1 MANYLIRFNFLFL
14 PIFLLLSSVSIDVFG
29 QIKNRTIYGQVLD
42 KDTRNPLGSI
52 TVINKRTKQRTTT
65 NEKGDFFI
73 WAAVGDSLL
82 CSSIGYADGGC
93 LLDGT
98 NNKPT
103 IFLKRTAIQ
112 LEEIVVREKRA
123 ENLKKEIDAF
133 LANPYGSQEIRQEIM
148 RSMLSTNT
156 TTPGLG
162 ISIDAIYDLFSKDG
176 KSKRKLADL
185 QMADAR
191 KYYAALRYNQN
202 LVKFITKLNGL
213 ELDAFMRFCILP
225 EDFILAAS
233 DYELTLEINK
243 CLQEFKK

>member
-1 MANYLIRFNFLFL
+1 MANYSTRFNFTFLF
-14 PIFLLLSSVSIDVFG
+14 FLLLLPYLPTQVFG
-29 QIKNRTIYGQVLD
+29 QIKNRTIYGQILD
-42 KDTRNPLGSI
+42 IDTKNPLGSI
-52 TVINKRTKQRTTT
+52 TVVNKRTKQRTTS
-65 NEKGDFFI
+65 NDKGDFFI
-73 WAAVGDSLL
+73 WAAIGDSLL
-82 CSSIGYADGGC
+82 CTSVGYADGGC
-93 LLDGT
+93 LLDGN

-103 IFLKRTAIQ
+103 ILLKRTAIQ

-133 LANPYGSQEIRQEIM
+133 LANPYGSKEIRQEIM

-162 ISIDAIYDLFSKDG
+162 ISIDAIYDLFSKEG
-176 KSKRKLADL
+176 KSKRKLADF

-202 LVKFITKLNGL
+202 LVKFITKLSGL
-213 ELDAFMRFCILP
+213 ELEAFMRFCILP
-225 EDFILAAS
+225 EDFILAAT